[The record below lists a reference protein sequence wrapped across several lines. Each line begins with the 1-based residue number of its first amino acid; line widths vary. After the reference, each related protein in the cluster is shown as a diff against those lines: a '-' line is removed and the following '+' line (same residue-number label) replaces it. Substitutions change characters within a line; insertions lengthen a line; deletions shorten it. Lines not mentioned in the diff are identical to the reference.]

1 MAFLQRF
8 LKYITL
14 INEQLGKIAG
24 WVALAMVL
32 IVTLDVIMRYLFN
45 LTFVCVQELEWHL
58 FGVLFLLGA
67 GYTLAHDG
75 HVRVDIF
82 YQRLNKRQQAWIN
95 LIGVIV
101 FLLPGCFLVVDTTYN
116 FFLNS
121 LHMQEGSPDPGG
133 LPARYVLKF
142 FIPFS
147 FVMVGLQG
155 VALGLK
161 SLLIILGHEEEESK

>member
-101 FLLPGCFLVVDTTYN
+101 FLLPGCFLVVDTSYN
-116 FFLNS
+116 FFSIPFTCKKAHLI
-121 LHMQEGSPDPGG
+121 LEGF
-133 LPARYVLKF
+133 LPAMCSNFLFLLVLLWW
-142 FIPFS
+142 
-147 FVMVGLQG
+147 VCRVLHWG
-155 VALGLK
+155 
-161 SLLIILGHEEEESK
+161 